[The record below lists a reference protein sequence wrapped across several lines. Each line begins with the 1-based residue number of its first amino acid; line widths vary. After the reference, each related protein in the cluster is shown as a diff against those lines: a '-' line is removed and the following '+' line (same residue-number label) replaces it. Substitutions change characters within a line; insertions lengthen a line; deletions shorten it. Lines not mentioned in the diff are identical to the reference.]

1 MTDKTQTKAVS
12 NAPLTDGE
20 FAEKYNRGHK
30 IIDFEG
36 LIQGSSEYRF

>member
-20 FAEKYNRGHK
+20 FAEKYNRGTR
-30 IIDFEG
+30 
-36 LIQGSSEYRF
+36 LLTL